1 MNKKQAVF
9 IICVSVI
16 LTLLVNIF
24 FGRYIMAKVST
35 WPMLNR
41 LRLLSPEAPI
51 VITNNQTVRISD
63 SGDAGQIAQQVKS
76 KLASVV
82 LVSNG
87 FTTVAGSAVNLT
99 SDGSFV
105 TAEASF
111 NPKISSGYFVVLD
124 DGTQAPISQIAA
136 DPATSLAFF
145 KVNLNGVP
153 VQNLGNS
160 ANVLAGDKIFFVQNS
175 LQNFTA
181 RVAEGI
187 VGSGQGDVEGEVFTT
202 DYPRRSFSLSSA
214 PDLLGGEAILD
225 SSGNI
230 EGVWSGSAVI
240 SADVLKTA
248 MNLYFNNAAEI
259 IRPGFGFSYSIVTQN
274 DSRLAN
280 MPQGALV
287 KSVTVT
293 GAAHLAGLEVGDI
306 ITSIDSQSIGEI
318 SSLEPLLEKYKPGDT
333 AVLAISRGKSQ
344 LTLKLKVTQLK

>member
-35 WPMLNR
+35 WPVLNR

-63 SGDAGQIAQQVKS
+63 SGDTGQIAQQVKS

-87 FTTVAGSAVNLT
+87 SASVAGVAVNLT

-105 TAEASF
+105 TAAVSF
-111 NPKISSGYFVVLD
+111 NLKAPNGYFVALN
-124 DGTQAPISQIAA
+124 DGTQAPISQITL

-145 KVNLNGVP
+145 KADLNGVP

-181 RVAEGI
+181 KVAEGI
-187 VGSGQGDVEGEVFTT
+187 AGSGQADVEGQVFIA
-202 DYPRRSFSLSSA
+202 DYPRRSFGLSSV

-248 MNLYFNNAAEI
+248 MNLYFNNPVEI
-259 IRPGFGFSYSIVTQN
+259 IRPSFGFNYSIVTQN
-274 DSRLAN
+274 DGLLAN

-287 KSVTVT
+287 KSVTAT
-293 GAAHLAGLEVGDI
+293 GAAHLAGLEAGDI
-306 ITSIDSQSIGEI
+306 ITSIDNQSIGET
-318 SSLEPLLEKYKPGDT
+318 STLEPLLEKYKPGDT
-333 AVLAISRGKSQ
+333 ATLTVSRGKNQ
-344 LTLKLKVTQLK
+344 LTLKLKVGQLK